1 MLNIGKCVR
10 LKEEKKHSSN
20 NKSHTGCIFA
30 KSFISLNFVIENG
43 DVADDDDV
51 VLYQLDCD
59 EYACL
64 NLWHVFHHNY
74 RMSDGIFRDKWIVRL
89 RERERWCLKESF
101 EIALFVRQTRAMIHM
116 YLWRIEERKEKQPNM
131 CLCVSA
137 SAEDEAVKF
146 PCRHR
151 HILPP
156 WMYTMYNVAQAQWT
170 NCSFKRERFIC
181 NSPERK
187 QSKISKFWMYNC

>member
-10 LKEEKKHSSN
+10 LKEKK
-20 NKSHTGCIFA
+20 TQQQQQ
-30 KSFISLNFVIENG
+30 
-43 DVADDDDV
+43 VAYWV
-51 VLYQLDCD
+51 YFCQIIHFFEFCYWKRRCGWWWWCCSVPTR
-59 EYACL
+59 
-64 NLWHVFHHNY
+64 LW
-74 RMSDGIFRDKWIVRL
+74 WVRL
-89 RERERWCLKESF
+89 FKFMACFSSQLSNVWRNFSWQMNRAPERERWCLNESF

-116 YLWRIEERKEKQPNM
+116 YLWGIEERKEKQPNM

-151 HILPP
+151 HILPR
-156 WMYTMYNVAQAQWT
+156 MYTMYNVAQAQWT